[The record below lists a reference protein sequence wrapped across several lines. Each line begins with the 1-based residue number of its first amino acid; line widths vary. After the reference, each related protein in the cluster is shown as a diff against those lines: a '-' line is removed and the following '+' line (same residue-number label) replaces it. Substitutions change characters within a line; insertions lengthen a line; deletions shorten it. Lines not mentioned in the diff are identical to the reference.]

1 MAKTITLE
9 MADDGTITVMS
20 DDMQEPYVC
29 ESIEECMQYL
39 GDMLGGASS
48 EAPEEQTMEGPEE
61 YGQMWNEEA
70 ASRKPQPGL
79 MA

>member
-1 MAKTITLE
+1 MAKTITIE
-9 MADDGTITVMS
+9 MADDGTMTVMA
-20 DDMQEPYVC
+20 DGMQEPYVC
-29 ESIEECMQYL
+29 KSSEECMQVV
-39 GDMLGGASS
+39 GQMLGGESGEAS
-48 EAPEEQTMEGPEE
+48 EEQTAEG